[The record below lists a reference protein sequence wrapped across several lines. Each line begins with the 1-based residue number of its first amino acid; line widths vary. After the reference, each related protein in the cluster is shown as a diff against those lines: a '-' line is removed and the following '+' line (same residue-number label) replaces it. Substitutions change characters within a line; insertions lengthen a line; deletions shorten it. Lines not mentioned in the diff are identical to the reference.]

1 MNVEGAQDLLSMT
14 MMLLLW
20 TDLAVTGTT
29 VTRNFTDK
37 QKPKQNNPSVARE
50 GTSVKIPKSFAKNA
64 TYLIH

>member
-29 VTRNFTDK
+29 ITRNFKD
-37 QKPKQNNPSVARE
+37 QPKQNKPTVARK
-50 GTSVKIPKSFAKNA
+50 GNFC
-64 TYLIH
+64 